1 MAVYRYPLGVSE
13 SVTVASDMDCLVPVV
28 SVALIHREKF
38 P

>member
-1 MAVYRYPLGVSE
+1 MAVYRCPLGVSE
-13 SVTVASDMDCLVPVV
+13 SGMLASAMDCLLPEV